1 MASLATY
8 LKKFRKIIPGREN
21 THWITKNQSFLSETR
36 TCKSSEFDCKAWG
49 CNNPE
54 HTSCK
59 GTCIPKSWVNDG
71 VNDCADGSDEGM
83 KNNFY
88 FRLQL
93 ESDLRP
99 KSLYTSE

>member
-1 MASLATY
+1 M
-8 LKKFRKIIPGREN
+8 R
-21 THWITKNQSFLSETR
+21 
-36 TCKSSEFDCKAWG
+36 
-49 CNNPE
+49 
-54 HTSCK
+54 
-59 GTCIPKSWVNDG
+59 VNDG
-71 VNDCADGSDEGM
+71 EEECADSSDEGTIGM